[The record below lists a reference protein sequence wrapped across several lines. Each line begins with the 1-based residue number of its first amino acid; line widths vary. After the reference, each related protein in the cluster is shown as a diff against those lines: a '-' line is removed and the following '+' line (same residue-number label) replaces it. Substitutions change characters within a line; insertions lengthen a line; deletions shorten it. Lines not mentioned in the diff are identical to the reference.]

1 MAQGSIIILMDLIHL
16 CMQFVFSVL
25 FFLSKKHTVNMH
37 HNNVNIKQ
45 EVLH

>member
-1 MAQGSIIILMDLIHL
+1 MVYGTGLILMDLIHL